1 MSAANMQSFCFNK
14 TSCMCFCMH
23 VALFDCDFKCVCR
36 CLCVCVCVFCMHLC
50 KRPDACVRACVFWMF
65 QGWRVEGGGTVR
77 AQNTEVGN
85 ILMSTA
91 QQEIGNTFK
100 SLALRTAFGS
110 QGEITARARHRV

>member
-1 MSAANMQSFCFNK
+1 
-14 TSCMCFCMH
+14 
-23 VALFDCDFKCVCR
+23 
-36 CLCVCVCVFCMHLC
+36 MHLC
-50 KRPDACVRACVFWMF
+50 KRPDACVRACVFGCF
-65 QGWRVEGGGTVR
+65 RVGGWRVVVGGGTVR

-110 QGEITARARHRV
+110 QGEITARAPASRVTGCIVG

>member
-1 MSAANMQSFCFNK
+1 
-14 TSCMCFCMH
+14 MH
-23 VALFDCDFKCVCR
+23 VYAR
-36 CLCVCVCVFCMHLC
+36 VFL
-50 KRPDACVRACVFWMF
+50 DVSG
-65 QGWRVEGGGTVR
+65 GWRVEGGGWRVEGGGGGTVR

-100 SLALRTAFGS
+100 SLALRTVFGS